1 MERVSG
7 KVSAVGRFGLEAA
20 PGGLR
25 LAQDLVNTSLSTA
38 QGHLSWDYLA
48 DLPTADAWLGE
59 ALAAWSAATGR
70 PLLDLTLRERDLV
83 PLRKLREQLRQ
94 SLRANAAH
102 VDPANGAHVD
112 PANGARVDPAN
123 AARVEPAG
131 ERRPREPAESSI
143 RLTLHADGQVDY
155 APEAQGWQ
163 GLAGL
168 ISIEMLLAQA
178 AGSLSRLKSCAA
190 PICGA
195 CFFDGSPNR
204 ARVWHDTK
212 VCGNAT
218 NLRASRASRKAR

>member
-1 MERVSG
+1 VSG

-38 QGHLSWDYLA
+38 QGYLSWDYLA

-70 PLLDLTLRERDLV
+70 PLLDLSLRERDLV
-83 PLRKLREQLRQ
+83 PLRNLREQLRQ
-94 SLRANAAH
+94 SLR
-102 VDPANGAHVD
+102 
-112 PANGARVDPAN
+112 AN

-204 ARVWHDTK
+204 ARAWHDTK

>member
-1 MERVSG
+1 VSG

-38 QGHLSWDYLA
+38 QGYLSWDYLA

-70 PLLDLTLRERDLV
+70 PLLDLSLRERDLV
-83 PLRKLREQLRQ
+83 PLRNLREQLRQ

-102 VDPANGAHVD
+102 VDPANGAH
-112 PANGARVDPAN
+112 VDPAN